1 MCESVHEVFRDAKYQ
16 CCTVHFYRSI
26 MSNVSRNRL
35 HEMAMMLNE
44 IHAQESKGAKE
55 IEQGIEETLTYMDF
69 LRHREHEF
77 SEHSPTA
84 SLH

>member
-1 MCESVHEVFRDAKYQ
+1 
-16 CCTVHFYRSI
+16 
-26 MSNVSRNRL
+26 
-35 HEMAMMLNE
+35 MAMMLNE